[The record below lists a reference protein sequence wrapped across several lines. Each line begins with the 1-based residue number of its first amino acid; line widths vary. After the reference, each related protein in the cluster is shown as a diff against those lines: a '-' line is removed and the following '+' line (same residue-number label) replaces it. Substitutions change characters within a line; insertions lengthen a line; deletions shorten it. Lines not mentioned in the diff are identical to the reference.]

1 MMVFTLSFCWGFLKV
16 SLYHCTSI
24 TSHQQTKIK
33 RYAAVNSLIEVAIAF
48 TPSSAVRQMLANYS
62 GVEF

>member
-33 RYAAVNSLIEVAIAF
+33 RYAAVNNLIDVGI
-48 TPSSAVRQMLANYS
+48 TLIPSRAVRQMLAYFS

>member
-33 RYAAVNSLIEVAIAF
+33 RYAAVNNLIEIGIVF
-48 TPSSAVRQMLANYS
+48 TPSRAIRQMLANLS